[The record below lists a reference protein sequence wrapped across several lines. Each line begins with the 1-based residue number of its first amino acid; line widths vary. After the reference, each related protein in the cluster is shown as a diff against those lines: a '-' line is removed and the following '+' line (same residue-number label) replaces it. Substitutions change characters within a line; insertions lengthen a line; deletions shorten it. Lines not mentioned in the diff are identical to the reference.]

1 MADVTQ
7 TIEVE
12 LPDSLKNLTEKLDT
26 IGKQLAKLEGG
37 TSDTSPNFTSD
48 LATLK
53 VEFSKAEKELAG
65 ARSELQ
71 KQLEDT
77 NKELTANREEVLKVR
92 AARRREQFI
101 RRVGKLGHLPGAPA
115 DDFAEIL
122 DTIEAGLQKVA
133 PEKATVMFTKLDTM
147 LNSWNAIVE
156 KSKLFSE
163 IGREGGA
170 VNFSGAEGV
179 LHAMAKE
186 RASAD
191 KVPYEQA
198 YAKVL
203 KENPD
208 MYARYR
214 AEKES

>member
-1 MADVTQ
+1 MADEK
-7 TIEVE
+7 TIELE
-12 LPDSLKNLTEKLDT
+12 LPESLTKLGDKLDA
-26 IGKQLAKLEGG
+26 IAASIAKLEGG
-37 TSDTSPNFTSD
+37 GSASSPTFTSD

-53 VEFSKAEKELAG
+53 AEFVKVEKELANTR
-65 ARSELQ
+65 AELQ
-71 KQLEDT
+71 KQFEDT
-77 NKELTANREEVLKVR
+77 TKELVANREEVLKVR

-101 RRVGKLGHLPGAPA
+101 RRVGKLSHLPGAPA

-122 DTIEAGLQKVA
+122 DTIEAGFQKVA
-133 PEKATVMFTKLDTM
+133 PEKATVMFSKLDVM

-163 IGREGGA
+163 MGKEGGP

-191 KVPYEQA
+191 KIPYNEA

-208 MYARYR
+208 IYQRYR